1 MAVER
6 TLMLIKP
13 DAVKKGVEGKIIA
26 HVQEKGFKLLAL
38 KKLKLTKEQAKQF
51 YIVHKDRPFYDEL
64 CEFMS
69 SGPIVAMVW
78 EGENA
83 ISEIRKIMGATDP
96 AKAEEGT
103 LRKLYGTN
111 VGENA
116 VHGSDSKESAE
127 IEIPFFFSK
136 LEIIEMD

>member
-6 TLMLIKP
+6 TLVLAKP
-13 DAVKKGVEGKIIA
+13 DAVRKNVVGKIIA
-26 HVQEKGFKLLAL
+26 RFEDEGFKLVAL
-38 KKLKLTKEQAKQF
+38 KKLKLTKEQAGQF
-51 YIVHKDRPFYDEL
+51 YIVHKERPFYDEL

-83 ISEIRKIMGATDP
+83 IARVRAIMGATDP

-103 LRKLYGTN
+103 LRKLYGSN

-116 VHGSDSKESAE
+116 VHGSDSVESANY
-127 IEIPFFFSK
+127 EIPFFFSG
-136 LEIIEMD
+136 LELIG

>member
-38 KKLKLTKEQAKQF
+38 KKLKLSKEQAGQF
-51 YIVHKDRPFYDEL
+51 YYVHRERPFYDEL

-69 SGPIVAMVW
+69 SGPIVAVVW

-83 ISEIRKIMGATDP
+83 VERIRQIMGATNP
-96 AKAEEGT
+96 EEAEEGT

-111 VGENA
+111 IGENA
-116 VHGSDSKESAE
+116 VHGSDSKESADF
-127 IEIPFFFSK
+127 EIPFFFSR
-136 LEIIEMD
+136 LEIVE

>member
-13 DAVKKGVEGKIIA
+13 DAVKKRVEGKIIA
-26 HVQEKGFKLLAL
+26 HVQEKGFKLSAL
-38 KKLKLTKEQAKQF
+38 KKLKMSKEQVGQF
-51 YIVHKDRPFYDEL
+51 YYVHKERPFYDEL

-83 ISEIRKIMGATDP
+83 IERIRQIMGATNP
-96 AKAEEGT
+96 EEAEEGT

-111 VGENA
+111 IGENA

-127 IEIPFFFSK
+127 FEIPFFFSR
-136 LEIIEMD
+136 LEIVE

>member
-13 DAVKKGVEGKIIA
+13 DAVRKNVEGEIIA
-26 HVQEKGFKLLAL
+26 LVQKQGFKLVGL

-64 CEFMS
+64 TDFMS

-83 ISEIRKIMGATDP
+83 ISRIREIMGATNP
-96 AKAEEGT
+96 EEAAEGT
-103 LRKLYGTN
+103 IRKLYGTN
-111 VGENA
+111 IGENA
-116 VHGSDSKESAE
+116 VHGSDSKESADY
-127 IEIPFFFSK
+127 EIPFFFSR
-136 LEIIEMD
+136 LELVE

>member
-26 HVQEKGFKLLAL
+26 HVQEKGFKLVAL
-38 KKLKLTKEQAKQF
+38 KKLKLTKEQAQQF

-96 AKAEEGT
+96 EKAEEGT

-116 VHGSDSKESAE
+116 VHGSDSPESAA
-127 IEIPFFFSK
+127 IEIPFFFSR
-136 LEIIEMD
+136 LEIVE

>member
-13 DAVKKGVEGKIIA
+13 DAVRKGVEGKIIA
-26 HVQEKGFKLLAL
+26 HVQEKGFKLVAL
-38 KKLKLTKEQAKQF
+38 KKLRLTKEQAKQF

-69 SGPIVAMVW
+69 SGSIVAMVW

-103 LRKLYGTN
+103 LRKLYGSN

-116 VHGSDSKESAE
+116 VHGSDSQESASV
-127 IEIPFFFSK
+127 EIPFFFSR
-136 LEIIEMD
+136 LEIVE

>member
-26 HVQEKGFKLLAL
+26 HVQEKGFKLVAL
-38 KKLKLTKEQAKQF
+38 KKLKLTKEQAQQF
-51 YIVHKDRPFYDEL
+51 YYVHKERPFFGEL

-69 SGPIVAMVW
+69 SGPIVAIVW

-83 ISEIRKIMGATDP
+83 IEEIRKIMGATNP
-96 AKAEEGT
+96 EEAEEGT

-111 VGENA
+111 IGENA
-116 VHGSDSKESAE
+116 VHGSDSKESAQF
-127 IEIPFFFSK
+127 EIPFFFSR
-136 LEIIEMD
+136 LEIIE

>member
-38 KKLKLTKEQAKQF
+38 KKLKLSKEQAGQF
-51 YIVHKDRPFYDEL
+51 YYVHRERPFYDEL

-69 SGPIVAMVW
+69 SGAIVAMVW

-83 ISEIRKIMGATDP
+83 IERIRQIMGATNP
-96 AKAEEGT
+96 EEAEEGT

-111 VGENA
+111 IGENA
-116 VHGSDSKESAE
+116 VHGSDSKESADF
-127 IEIPFFFSK
+127 EIPFFFSR
-136 LEIIEMD
+136 LEIVE

>member
-13 DAVKKGVEGKIIA
+13 DAVRKGIEGKIIA
-26 HVQEKGFKLLAL
+26 HVQEKGFKLVAL
-38 KKLKLTKEQAKQF
+38 KKLRLTKEQAKQF

-103 LRKLYGTN
+103 LRKLYGSN
-111 VGENA
+111 VSENA
-116 VHGSDSKESAE
+116 VHGSDSPESASV
-127 IEIPFFFSK
+127 EIPFFFSR
-136 LEIIEMD
+136 LEIVE

>member
-13 DAVKKGVEGKIIA
+13 DAVRKGVEGKIIA

-38 KKLKLTKEQAKQF
+38 KKLKLTKEQAQQF

-83 ISEIRKIMGATDP
+83 ISRIREIMGATNP
-96 AKAEEGT
+96 EEAAEGT

-116 VHGSDSKESAE
+116 VHGSDSPESAAV
-127 IEIPFFFSK
+127 EIPFFFSR
-136 LEIIEMD
+136 LEIVE

>member
-13 DAVKKGVEGKIIA
+13 DAVRKEVEGKIIA
-26 HVQEKGFKLLAL
+26 HVQEKGFKLVAL
-38 KKLKLTKEQAKQF
+38 KKLRLTKEQAKQF

-103 LRKLYGTN
+103 LRKLYGSN

-116 VHGSDSKESAE
+116 VHGSDSPESASV
-127 IEIPFFFSK
+127 EIPFFFSR
-136 LEIIEMD
+136 LEIVE

>member
-38 KKLKLTKEQAKQF
+38 KKLKLSKEQAGQF
-51 YIVHKDRPFYDEL
+51 YYVHRERPFYDEL

-83 ISEIRKIMGATDP
+83 VERIRQIMGATNP
-96 AKAEEGT
+96 EEAEEGT

-111 VGENA
+111 IGENA
-116 VHGSDSKESAE
+116 VHGSDSKESADF
-127 IEIPFFFSK
+127 EIPFFFSR
-136 LEIIEMD
+136 LEIVE

>member
-1 MAVER
+1 MAREK

-26 HVQEKGFKLLAL
+26 HVQEKGFKPVAL
-38 KKLKLTKEQAKQF
+38 KKIKLTKEQAGQF
-51 YIVHKDRPFYDEL
+51 YYVHRERPFYDEL

-69 SGPIVAMVW
+69 SGPIVAIVW
-78 EGENA
+78 EGENT
-83 ISEIRKIMGATDP
+83 IEKIREIMGATNP
-96 AKAEEGT
+96 EEAEEGT

-111 VGENA
+111 IGENA

-127 IEIPFFFSK
+127 FEIHFFFNR
-136 LEIIEMD
+136 LEIVE

>member
-26 HVQEKGFKLLAL
+26 HVQEKGFKLVAL
-38 KKLKLTKEQAKQF
+38 KKLKLTKEQAQQF

-64 CEFMS
+64 CKFMS

-96 AKAEEGT
+96 EKAEEGT

-116 VHGSDSKESAE
+116 VHGSDSPESAA
-127 IEIPFFFSK
+127 IEIPFFFSR
-136 LEIIEMD
+136 LEIVE

>member
-6 TLMLIKP
+6 TLMLVKP

-26 HVQEKGFKLLAL
+26 HVQEKGFKLVAL
-38 KKLKLTKEQAKQF
+38 KKLKLTKEQAGQF
-51 YIVHKDRPFYDEL
+51 YYVHRERPFYDEL

-83 ISEIRKIMGATDP
+83 IEKIREIMGATNP
-96 AKAEEGT
+96 AEAEEGT

-111 VGENA
+111 IGENA
-116 VHGSDSKESAE
+116 VHGSDSPESAQF
-127 IEIPFFFSK
+127 EIPFFFSR
-136 LEIIEMD
+136 LEIVE

>member
-1 MAVER
+1 
-6 TLMLIKP
+6 MLVKP
-13 DAVKKGVEGKIIA
+13 DAVRRNLEGKIIA
-26 HVQEKGFKLLAL
+26 HVQEKGFKLVAL
-38 KKLKLTKEQAKQF
+38 KKLKLTKEQAQQF

-83 ISEIRKIMGATDP
+83 ISRIREIMGATNP
-96 AKAEEGT
+96 EEAEEGT

-116 VHGSDSKESAE
+116 VHGSDSPESAKV
-127 IEIPFFFSK
+127 EIPFFFSR
-136 LEIIEMD
+136 LEIVE

>member
-13 DAVKKGVEGKIIA
+13 DAVRKGVEGEIIA
-26 HVQEKGFKLLAL
+26 HVQKHGFKLIGL

-51 YIVHKDRPFYDEL
+51 YIVHTDRPFYEEL
-64 CEFMS
+64 TDFMS

-78 EGENA
+78 EGEDA
-83 ISEIRKIMGATDP
+83 IARIREIMGATNP
-96 AKAEEGT
+96 EEAAEGT

-111 VGENA
+111 IGENA
-116 VHGSDSKESAE
+116 VHGSDSKESADY
-127 IEIPFFFSK
+127 EIPFFFSR
-136 LEIIEMD
+136 LELVE

>member
-13 DAVKKGVEGKIIA
+13 DAVRKEVEGKIIA
-26 HVQEKGFKLLAL
+26 HVQEKGFKLVAL

-103 LRKLYGTN
+103 LRKLYGSN

-116 VHGSDSKESAE
+116 VHGSDSPESASV
-127 IEIPFFFSK
+127 EIPFFFSR
-136 LEIIEMD
+136 LEIVE

>member
-26 HVQEKGFKLLAL
+26 HVQEKGFKLIAL
-38 KKLKLTKEQAKQF
+38 KKLKLSKEQAGQF
-51 YIVHKDRPFYDEL
+51 YYVHKERPFYDEL

-83 ISEIRKIMGATDP
+83 IERIRQIMGTTNP
-96 AKAEEGT
+96 EEAKEGT

-111 VGENA
+111 IGENA

-127 IEIPFFFSK
+127 FEIPFFFSR
-136 LEIIEMD
+136 LEIVE

>member
-1 MAVER
+1 MSVER
-6 TLMLIKP
+6 TLMLVKP
-13 DAVKKGVEGKIIA
+13 DAVRRNLEGKIIA
-26 HVQEKGFKLLAL
+26 HVQEKGFKLVAL
-38 KKLKLTKEQAKQF
+38 KKLKLTKEQAQQF
-51 YIVHKDRPFYDEL
+51 YIVHKERPFYDEL

-83 ISEIRKIMGATDP
+83 ISRIREIMGATNP
-96 AKAEEGT
+96 EEAEEGT

-116 VHGSDSKESAE
+116 VHGSDSPESAQV
-127 IEIPFFFSK
+127 EIPFFFNR
-136 LEIIEMD
+136 LEIVE

>member
-1 MAVER
+1 MSVER
-6 TLMLIKP
+6 TLMLVKP
-13 DAVKKGVEGKIIA
+13 DAVRRNLEGKIIA
-26 HVQEKGFKLLAL
+26 HVQEKGFKLVAL
-38 KKLKLTKEQAKQF
+38 KKLKLTKEQAQQF

-83 ISEIRKIMGATDP
+83 ISRIREIMGATNP
-96 AKAEEGT
+96 EEAEEGT

-116 VHGSDSKESAE
+116 VHGSDSPESAKV
-127 IEIPFFFSK
+127 EIPFFFSR
-136 LEIIEMD
+136 LEIVE